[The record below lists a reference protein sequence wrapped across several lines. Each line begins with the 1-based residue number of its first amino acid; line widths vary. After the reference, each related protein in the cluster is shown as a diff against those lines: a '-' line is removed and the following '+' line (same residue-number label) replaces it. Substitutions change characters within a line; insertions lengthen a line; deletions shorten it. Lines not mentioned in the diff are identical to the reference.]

1 MVSDPFSDGNR
12 NGGADP
18 LGLAWWRISP
28 SAGGQPVQLSIVSD
42 AGLGS
47 GLALRVDN
55 AGTNANL
62 WSNKGFMA
70 RFPTQ
75 TLVRTGDRLTLSFA
89 FRFAQIFASDPLN
102 LFSFG
107 LYDSRG
113 TLVTA
118 DHQYSLSIDDRGYL
132 ANFTY
137 GTSPGAAFF
146 AKEPGGAGAILSED
160 LAQLG
165 PTAISGVSLGVSA
178 VKRTAVFSVEKTAS
192 GVSLQMRIL
201 DDRDLPIFEA
211 SQNDAAA
218 VLTAFDE
225 IVIATRR
232 METDYLIDNVKVDF
246 TPAGTAPPPATPPP
260 VTPPPALPPTTQPD
274 TVTMH
279 RGQKAAIAVLGNDTG
294 NIATATVTIVQP
306 PQFGT
311 AVPNGTGRVL
321 YTHTSGTPTTDTFS
335 YRVSGSGGP
344 SAPASVAINFATG
357 LRVASHALNVPAA
370 PPATAYQLTPAF
382 GALTFDQPVCLRTP
396 PGETKRLFVCEKSGL
411 LRMIPDVTA
420 ANPTVTTFLN
430 LPTDVTAP
438 RGEVFHGGGEC
449 GLLSVAFHPAHASN
463 RQFFVFYS
471 VFKAG
476 VLYQR
481 ISRFLTAAGNPHAAD
496 PASEKVLI
504 EQRDDAS
511 NHNAGDLHFGADGY
525 LYVSLGDE
533 GRQDDFYNNAQRID
547 RDFHAAM
554 LRLDVDRKPGS
565 LEPNPHPNPTPLTGS
580 EPAVTA
586 IPRYETAPG
595 SGVFVAAY
603 AIPPNNPLIGATSFN
618 GQAVSPAYVRT
629 EMWATGL
636 RNPWRFSIDP
646 ATGKVWCGDVGG
658 NLREEVNIITAGGN
672 YGWAYREASIDGP
685 KSTAA
690 PGNFNTA
697 HAPPLY
703 EYPHGSGSKE
713 GGSVVGGYVY
723 RGSRLPALLG
733 RYVFGDHVS
742 GNIWSIQQDGT
753 GVQRLAGEGGIAAFG
768 PDPSNGDVLV
778 ADFDGHRVLRLVAG
792 GTSDFPQTLSATGL
806 FADLTDL
813 APNPGLLPYEVNLP
827 FWSDHAQ
834 KRRWLMIPNATDRM
848 TWSRDGVWTFP
859 AGQIW
864 VKHFDLPLKRST
876 PPRLDDPQTPTKR
889 IETRLLVKTA
899 AGAYGVSYR
908 WNDAGTEAVLAPDEG
923 ANFDIPLTQNGAPHT
938 QHWRIPSRA
947 ECLTCHTPEAGYV
960 LSATTRQLNLANVIH
975 GFAGSQLDLL
985 RAAGYFSNAPE
996 PASVLPRHLRP
1007 DETASPVEARVRSYL
1022 AVNCANCHRG
1032 GSTGTA
1038 TWDARPEI
1046 LLEQTGL
1053 LHGVAANSGT
1063 DPANR
1068 LVVPGD
1074 PLHSILHSRIAATGG
1089 FTRMP
1094 AIASTELDQTNI
1106 ALLAEWIGSSD
1117 LVNRARATPFFIGT
1131 YTKTGKSQGVYVS
1144 RLDSETGK
1152 LGAVELAGEAANP
1165 SFVGLSP
1172 DGKFL
1177 YAALESGAGAVAAYA
1192 VGAGGKLTK
1201 LNEQPT
1207 GGGDTCHVW
1216 VDATGRNVLVANYT
1230 GGSIACFRTN
1240 PDGSL
1245 GVRSAFVQ
1253 FAGSGPNLPRQQQ
1266 PHGHAVYT
1274 DPTNRF
1280 VYACDLGTD
1289 HVWTFGF
1296 DAATGTLTPATP
1308 PAGTVPPGSG
1318 PRHLAFHPGGGSA
1331 YAANE
1336 LGLSITAF
1344 ARDTTTGALTALQTV
1359 PTLPAGTPT
1368 AGVSTAEIFCHP
1380 TGRWLYVSNRGHDTI
1395 TVYAIGAD
1403 GRLTWIENAPAQ
1415 VKVPRG
1421 FAIDPSGKWLLTAGQ
1436 NDDRIVVLRIDQ
1448 TTGQLTPTGQSAE
1461 VGSPV
1466 SIFFQPAAR

>member
-1 MVSDPFSDGNR
+1 VVSDPFSDGNR

-192 GVSLQMRIL
+192 GVRLQMRIL

-246 TPAGTAPPPATPPP
+246 TPAGTTQPPATPPP
-260 VTPPPALPPTTQPD
+260 ATPPPALPPTTQPD

-481 ISRFLTAAGNPHAAD
+481 ISRFLTAAGNPPRSRPRFGKSPHRAAGRREQSQRWR
-496 PASEKVLI
+496 PAF
-504 EQRDDAS
+504 RR
-511 NHNAGDLHFGADGY
+511 
-525 LYVSLGDE
+525 
-533 GRQDDFYNNAQRID
+533 GRLP
-547 RDFHAAM
+547 
-554 LRLDVDRKPGS
+554 LRLARRRRPAGRLLQQRPADR
-565 LEPNPHPNPTPLTGS
+565 
-580 EPAVTA
+580 
-586 IPRYETAPG
+586 
-595 SGVFVAAY
+595 
-603 AIPPNNPLIGATSFN
+603 
-618 GQAVSPAYVRT
+618 
-629 EMWATGL
+629 
-636 RNPWRFSIDP
+636 
-646 ATGKVWCGDVGG
+646 
-658 NLREEVNIITAGGN
+658 
-672 YGWAYREASIDGP
+672 
-685 KSTAA
+685 
-690 PGNFNTA
+690 
-697 HAPPLY
+697 
-703 EYPHGSGSKE
+703 
-713 GGSVVGGYVY
+713 
-723 RGSRLPALLG
+723 SRLP
-733 RYVFGDHVS
+733 RRH
-742 GNIWSIQQDGT
+742 
-753 GVQRLAGEGGIAAFG
+753 AA
-768 PDPSNGDVLV
+768 
-778 ADFDGHRVLRLVAG
+778 
-792 GTSDFPQTLSATGL
+792 
-806 FADLTDL
+806 
-813 APNPGLLPYEVNLP
+813 
-827 FWSDHAQ
+827 
-834 KRRWLMIPNATDRM
+834 
-848 TWSRDGVWTFP
+848 
-859 AGQIW
+859 
-864 VKHFDLPLKRST
+864 
-876 PPRLDDPQTPTKR
+876 PRC
-889 IETRLLVKTA
+889 
-899 AGAYGVSYR
+899 G
-908 WNDAGTEAVLAPDEG
+908 
-923 ANFDIPLTQNGAPHT
+923 
-938 QHWRIPSRA
+938 
-947 ECLTCHTPEAGYV
+947 
-960 LSATTRQLNLANVIH
+960 
-975 GFAGSQLDLL
+975 
-985 RAAGYFSNAPE
+985 
-996 PASVLPRHLRP
+996 
-1007 DETASPVEARVRSYL
+1007 
-1022 AVNCANCHRG
+1022 
-1032 GSTGTA
+1032 
-1038 TWDARPEI
+1038 
-1046 LLEQTGL
+1046 
-1053 LHGVAANSGT
+1053 
-1063 DPANR
+1063 
-1068 LVVPGD
+1068 
-1074 PLHSILHSRIAATGG
+1074 
-1089 FTRMP
+1089 
-1094 AIASTELDQTNI
+1094 
-1106 ALLAEWIGSSD
+1106 
-1117 LVNRARATPFFIGT
+1117 
-1131 YTKTGKSQGVYVS
+1131 
-1144 RLDSETGK
+1144 
-1152 LGAVELAGEAANP
+1152 
-1165 SFVGLSP
+1165 
-1172 DGKFL
+1172 
-1177 YAALESGAGAVAAYA
+1177 
-1192 VGAGGKLTK
+1192 
-1201 LNEQPT
+1201 
-1207 GGGDTCHVW
+1207 
-1216 VDATGRNVLVANYT
+1216 
-1230 GGSIACFRTN
+1230 
-1240 PDGSL
+1240 
-1245 GVRSAFVQ
+1245 
-1253 FAGSGPNLPRQQQ
+1253 
-1266 PHGHAVYT
+1266 
-1274 DPTNRF
+1274 
-1280 VYACDLGTD
+1280 
-1289 HVWTFGF
+1289 
-1296 DAATGTLTPATP
+1296 
-1308 PAGTVPPGSG
+1308 
-1318 PRHLAFHPGGGSA
+1318 
-1331 YAANE
+1331 
-1336 LGLSITAF
+1336 
-1344 ARDTTTGALTALQTV
+1344 
-1359 PTLPAGTPT
+1359 
-1368 AGVSTAEIFCHP
+1368 
-1380 TGRWLYVSNRGHDTI
+1380 
-1395 TVYAIGAD
+1395 
-1403 GRLTWIENAPAQ
+1403 
-1415 VKVPRG
+1415 
-1421 FAIDPSGKWLLTAGQ
+1421 
-1436 NDDRIVVLRIDQ
+1436 
-1448 TTGQLTPTGQSAE
+1448 
-1461 VGSPV
+1461 
-1466 SIFFQPAAR
+1466 